1 MTDANRSATLETR
14 GPVPQP
20 RAVHDGM
27 PHDPIADNGV
37 GDVDDDRTRVDR
49 LLEAVLDV
57 GSGLEL
63 QVVLHRIVEAAVAL
77 VDAEYGALGVVDGH
91 GTGLSQFIA
100 VGISAATVSALGAP
114 PSGRGVLGEVLRN
127 ARPLRLADLTAH
139 EASVGFPPGH
149 PPMHSFLGVP
159 VRVGDVV
166 FGNLY
171 LTEKRGE
178 LEFTDDD
185 QAVVQAL
192 AVAAGIAVQNAQLYD
207 TSRRRGAW
215 MEAGREISTSLLSG
229 TEREDVIALVVERA
243 CDLLEAD
250 VAFVAVDQ
258 PAGFHVE
265 ASCGPEKMVEME
277 RLADA
282 LAGVL
287 AAGVPQDVSVDGLTG
302 TAVPLGPSARPGK
315 GVLVV
320 LWRRRPESW
329 VTHPL
334 AGFAAQAA
342 VALELA
348 ERRSEAERFAIVQDR
363 DRIGRDLHDLV
374 IQRLFA
380 AGMQLQSAVRLV
392 EPDPAEA
399 TARINRA
406 VDELDGTIR
415 ELRSTIYGLQVPL
428 EGRPSLRAQVLQVAD
443 AGTVQLGF
451 PPTLRLDGLLD
462 TLVSAEVATHAVAT
476 LREALSN
483 AARHS
488 GARRVDV
495 LVAVRDGSLLVE
507 VEDDGV
513 GLPASSP
520 RSGLAN
526 IAERA
531 EQLGGHLRLEPGRQ
545 AGTRLCWQVPVLPGS
560 AEV

>member
-1 MTDANRSATLETR
+1 MR
-14 GPVPQP
+14 
-20 RAVHDGM
+20 
-27 PHDPIADNGV
+27 
-37 GDVDDDRTRVDR
+37 
-49 LLEAVLDV
+49 
-57 GSGLEL
+57 
-63 QVVLHRIVEAAVAL
+63 
-77 VDAEYGALGVVDGH
+77 
-91 GTGLSQFIA
+91 
-100 VGISAATVSALGAP
+100 
-114 PSGRGVLGEVLRN
+114 
-127 ARPLRLADLTAH
+127 
-139 EASVGFPPGH
+139 
-149 PPMHSFLGVP
+149 SFLGVP

-171 LTEKRGE
+171 LTEKSDARD
-178 LEFTDDD
+178 FTEED

-192 AVAAGIAVQNAQLYD
+192 AVAAGIAVQNATLYE

-229 TEREDVIALVVERA
+229 TEREDVIALVVEKA
-243 CDLLEAD
+243 HGLLEAD
-250 VAFVAVDQ
+250 VSFVALGSAD
-258 PAGFHVE
+258 GFHVE
-265 ASCGPEKMVEME
+265 AASGIETTTLMPQ
-277 RLADA
+277 LA
-282 LAGVL
+282 LPLQQVL
-287 AAGVPQDVSVDGLTG
+287 SQGLPQDIMCDGLAG
-302 TAVPLGPSARPGK
+302 TAVPLGPSGRPGK

-320 LWRRRPESW
+320 LWRKPPDAAVRQ
-329 VTHPL
+329 PL

-348 ERRSEAERFAIVQDR
+348 ERRHEAERFAIVQDR

-392 EPDPAEA
+392 EHDPAEA
-399 TARINRA
+399 AARINRA

-415 ELRSTIYGLQVPL
+415 ELRSTIYGLQAPL

-462 TLVSAEVATHAVAT
+462 TLVSADIAGHAVAT

-488 GARRVDV
+488 RARRVSV
-495 LVAVRDGSLLVE
+495 VVAVHNGRLLVE

-513 GLPASSP
+513 GVPASSP
-520 RSGLAN
+520 HSGLAN
-526 IAERA
+526 LAERA
-531 EQLGGHLRLEPGRQ
+531 EQLGGHLHLTPGEH
-545 AGTRLCWQVPVLPGS
+545 AGTRLSWDVPI
-560 AEV
+560 

>member
-1 MTDANRSATLETR
+1 MTHAHRTANVWTLSPAPGSSAIDS
-14 GPVPQP
+14 GPVDSGP
-20 RAVHDGM
+20 V
-27 PHDPIADNGV
+27 DNGP
-37 GDVDDDRTRVDR
+37 VDDGTRVDR
-49 LLEAVLDV
+49 LLDAVLAV

-91 GTGLSQFIA
+91 GRGLSQFIT
-100 VGISAATVSALGAP
+100 VGVGAATISALGAP
-114 PSGRGVLGEVLRN
+114 PTGHGVLGEVLRDP
-127 ARPLRLADLTAH
+127 RPLRLADLTAH
-139 EASVGFPPGH
+139 EASVGLPVGH
-149 PPMHSFLGVP
+149 PPMRSFLGVP

-171 LTEKRGE
+171 LTEKRGGR
-178 LEFTDDD
+178 EFTDDD

-192 AVAAGIAVQNAQLYD
+192 AVAAGIAVQNARLYD

-229 TEREDVIALVVERA
+229 TEHEDVIALVVEKA
-243 CDLLEAD
+243 CYLLEAD
-250 VAFVAVDQ
+250 VAFVATDQ
-258 PAGFHVE
+258 PAGLHVE
-265 ASCGPEKMVEME
+265 ASCGPEEMVGME
-277 RLADA
+277 RLAGA
-282 LAGVL
+282 LGEVLAG
-287 AAGVPQDVSVDGLTG
+287 GVPQDVSVDGLTG
-302 TAVPLGPSARPGK
+302 TAVPLGPPGRPGK

-329 VTHPL
+329 VTRPL

-348 ERRSEAERFAIVQDR
+348 ERRHEAERFAIVQDR

-392 EPDPAEA
+392 EQAPVEA
-399 TARINRA
+399 AARVNRA

-428 EGRPSLRAQVLQVAD
+428 EGRPSLRAQVLQVVD

-451 PPTLRLDGLLD
+451 PPALRLDGLLD
-462 TLVSAEVATHAVAT
+462 TLVSAEISTHAVAT

-488 GARRVDV
+488 GACHVDV
-495 LVAVRDGSLLVE
+495 VVAVQDGTLLVQ
-507 VEDDGV
+507 VEDNGV
-513 GLPASSP
+513 GLPSAAP
-520 RSGLAN
+520 RSGLSNLAD
-526 IAERA
+526 RA
-531 EQLGGHLRLEPGRQ
+531 EQLGGHLRLEPGRR
-545 AGTRLCWQVPVLPGS
+545 GGLRLSWQVPV
-560 AEV
+560 

>member
-1 MTDANRSATLETR
+1 MIHAHRTATARTLSPAR
-14 GPVPQP
+14 GSIAIDD
-20 RAVHDGM
+20 RAVD
-27 PHDPIADNGV
+27 DETA
-37 GDVDDDRTRVDR
+37 DDRTRVDR
-49 LLEAVLDV
+49 LLDAVLAV

-91 GTGLSQFIA
+91 GRGLSQFIT
-100 VGISAATVSALGAP
+100 VGVGAEMVSALGAP
-114 PSGRGVLGEVLRN
+114 PTGHGVLGEVLRDP
-127 ARPLRLADLTAH
+127 RPLRLADLTAH
-139 EASVGFPPGH
+139 EASVGLPVGH
-149 PPMHSFLGVP
+149 PPMRSFLGVP

-171 LTEKRGE
+171 LTEKRGGR
-178 LEFTDDD
+178 EFTDDD

-192 AVAAGIAVQNAQLYD
+192 AVAAGIAVQNARLYD

-229 TEREDVIALVVERA
+229 TEHEDVIALVVEKA

-250 VAFVAVDQ
+250 VAFVATGQ
-258 PAGFHVE
+258 PAGLHVE
-265 ASCGPEKMVEME
+265 ASCGPEEMVGME
-277 RLADA
+277 RLAGA
-282 LAGVL
+282 LGEVLAG
-287 AAGVPQDVSVDGLTG
+287 GVPQDVSVDGLPG
-302 TAVPLGPSARPGK
+302 RPGK

-329 VTHPL
+329 VTGPL

-348 ERRSEAERFAIVQDR
+348 ERRHEAERFAIVQDR

-392 EPDPAEA
+392 EQDPVEA
-399 TARINRA
+399 AARVNRA

-428 EGRPSLRAQVLQVAD
+428 EGRPSLRAQVLQVVD

-451 PPTLRLDGLLD
+451 PPALRLDGLLD
-462 TLVSAEVATHAVAT
+462 TLVTAEVAAHAVAT

-488 GARRVDV
+488 GARHVDV
-495 LVAVRDGSLLVE
+495 VVAVRNGTLLVQ
-507 VEDDGV
+507 VEDNGV
-513 GLPASSP
+513 GLPSAAP
-520 RSGLAN
+520 RSGLSNLAD
-526 IAERA
+526 RA
-531 EQLGGHLRLEPGRQ
+531 EQLGGHLRLEPGRR
-545 AGTRLCWQVPVLPGS
+545 AGLRLSWQVPV
-560 AEV
+560 

>member
-1 MTDANRSATLETR
+1 MTHAHRTATRRALA
-14 GPVPQP
+14 PVPEST
-20 RAVHDGM
+20 AVDDG
-27 PHDPIADNGV
+27 AV
-37 GDVDDDRTRVDR
+37 DDRTRVDR
-49 LLEAVLDV
+49 LLDAVLAV

-91 GTGLSQFIA
+91 GRGLSQFIT
-100 VGISAATVSALGAP
+100 VGMGAATVRALGAP
-114 PSGRGVLGEVLRN
+114 PTGHGVLGEVVRDP
-127 ARPLRLADLTAH
+127 RPLRLADLTAH
-139 EASVGFPPGH
+139 EASVGFPAGH
-149 PPMHSFLGVP
+149 PPMRSFLGVP

-171 LTEKRGE
+171 LTEKRGDQ
-178 LEFTDDD
+178 EFTDDD

-192 AVAAGIAVQNAQLYD
+192 AVAAGIAVQNARLYD

-229 TEREDVIALVVERA
+229 TEREDVIALVVEKA

-250 VAFVAVDQ
+250 VAFVALALAD
-258 PAGFHVE
+258 GLHLE
-265 ASCGPEKMVEME
+265 AASGTEPMIEMQ
-277 RLADA
+277 RLAEP
-282 LAGVL
+282 LGQVL
-287 AAGVPQDVSVDGLTG
+287 AQGVPRDFAVDGLIG
-302 TAVPLGPSARPGK
+302 TAVPLGPPGRPGK

-320 LWRRRPESW
+320 LWRRRPDVW
-329 VTHPL
+329 VTRPL

-348 ERRSEAERFAIVQDR
+348 ERRHEAERFAIVQDR

-392 EPDPAEA
+392 EQDPAEA
-399 TARINRA
+399 TARVNRA

-428 EGRPSLRAQVLQVAD
+428 EGRPSFRAQVLQVAD

-451 PPTLRLDGLLD
+451 PPALRLDGLLD

-483 AARHS
+483 AARHAR
-488 GARRVDV
+488 ARRVDV
-495 LVAVRDGSLLVE
+495 VVAVRDGTLLVQ

-513 GLPASSP
+513 GLPDSSP
-520 RSGLAN
+520 RSGLSN

-531 EQLGGHLRLEPGRQ
+531 EQLGGRLRLEPGRQ
-545 AGTRLCWQVPVLPGS
+545 AGTRLSWQVPV
-560 AEV
+560 

>member
-1 MTDANRSATLETR
+1 MTHAQRTAHDPTR
-14 GPVPQP
+14 GPASAPG
-20 RAVHDGM
+20 ADG
-27 PHDPIADNGV
+27 ADG
-37 GDVDDDRTRVDR
+37 RTRVDR
-49 LLEAVLDV
+49 LLDAVLAV

-77 VDAEYGALGVVDGH
+77 VDAEYGALGVVDGN
-91 GTGLSQFIA
+91 GRGLSQFIT
-100 VGISAATVSALGAP
+100 VGVGAATVAALGAP
-114 PSGRGVLGEVLRN
+114 PTGHGVLGEVVRN
-127 ARPLRLADLTAH
+127 PRPLRLADLTAH
-139 EASVGFPPGH
+139 EASVGFPVGH
-149 PPMHSFLGVP
+149 PPMRSFLGVP

-171 LTEKRGE
+171 LTQKRGE

-192 AVAAGIAVQNAQLYD
+192 AVAAGIAVQNARLYD

-250 VAFVAVDQ
+250 VAFVALDL
-258 PAGFHVE
+258 AGGLHLE
-265 ASCGPEKMVEME
+265 AASGAEPMIAMQ
-277 RLADA
+277 RLAEP
-282 LAGVL
+282 LGQVL
-287 AAGVPQDVSVDGLTG
+287 GEGVPRDFAVDGLIG
-302 TAVPLGPSARPGK
+302 TAVPLGPPGRPGK

-320 LWRRRPESW
+320 LWQRRPDAW
-329 VTHPL
+329 VTRPL

-348 ERRSEAERFAIVQDR
+348 ERRHEAERFAIVQDR

-451 PPTLRLDGLLD
+451 PPALRLDGLLD

-483 AARHS
+483 AARHA

-495 LVAVRDGSLLVE
+495 VVAVHEGMLLVQ

-513 GLPASSP
+513 GLPTASP

-526 IAERA
+526 LADRA
-531 EQLGGHLRLEPGRQ
+531 EQLGGHLRLGPGRQ
-545 AGTRLCWQVPVLPGS
+545 AGTRLSWRVPV
-560 AEV
+560 